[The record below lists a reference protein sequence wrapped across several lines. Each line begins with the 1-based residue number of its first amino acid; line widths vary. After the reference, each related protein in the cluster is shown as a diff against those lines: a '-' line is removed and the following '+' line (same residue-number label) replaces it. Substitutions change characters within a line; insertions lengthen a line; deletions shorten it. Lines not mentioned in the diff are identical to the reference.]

1 MMLSLDNGVTSC
13 KRCDAVFTGMEYLYE
28 DLKENVNE
36 YLARWIQNIYDLL
49 AFNGRIY
56 DFRKK
61 YEKIS
66 QDGSVFDKAFRTQ
79 SEKI

>member
-13 KRCDAVFTGMEYLYE
+13 KRCDAVLTGMKYLYE
-28 DLKENVNE
+28 DLKENENE
-36 YLARWIQNIYDLL
+36 YLARWIYNIYDLL

-61 YEKIS
+61 YEK
-66 QDGSVFDKAFRTQ
+66 
-79 SEKI
+79 